1 MSVHDTIGDFLTV
14 IRNAGGVGKEACT
27 YPHSKLREGIAR
39 ILKEQG
45 YVEDYAETADAR
57 GHKSLEVRL
66 KYVDGNHVIKGL
78 SRESTPGRR
87 VYCKYREVPRV
98 LGGLGVAI
106 LSTPRGILDDTSA
119 RRKKV
124 GGEFLCSVW

>member
-27 YPHSKLREGIAR
+27 YPHSKLREDIAR

-45 YVEDYAETADAR
+45 YVEDYAETADTR

-106 LSTPRGILDDTSA
+106 LSTSSGLLTDREAT
-119 RRKKV
+119 KKGV
-124 GGEFLCSVW
+124 GGEVLAYVW

>member
-1 MSVHDTIGDFLTV
+1 MSVHDTIGDFLTL
-14 IRNAGGVGKEACT
+14 IRNAGGAGKEACA

-45 YVEDYAETADAR
+45 YVENYAKTTDPR

-66 KYVDGNHVIKGL
+66 KYVDGEHVIKGL
-78 SRESTPGRR
+78 RRESTPGRR

-106 LSTPRGILDDTSA
+106 LSTSQGMLDDSSA
-119 RRKKV
+119 RRNKV